1 MLMTTNVDNS
11 DGAPCRPRAYAGE
24 EGPATA
30 GAQRQTAATEI
41 ELRIL
46 TAPEAEN
53 RIAFT
58 RIFEQHRRGLLL
70 AALRITRNQDEA
82 EDVVQEAAIRALL
95 KLHTFRGESR
105 LETWIYAIVGN
116 CAISRLRSLARH
128 RLLSLDSE
136 FKTDQ
141 NSPRW
146 VAFEATMD
154 PEGECL
160 ADELHEIVC
169 SEMET
174 LTAPYRTVIQL
185 CDFEGWS
192 CPEAAGVLKLNK
204 DTLKSRLYRGRKIL
218 RKRVLTRVFGSERPK
233 PQVIRLPWPPRRR
246 KPKTHVRERA
256 RTGSHKVSD

>member
-1 MLMTTNVDNS
+1 MLMTTKVDNAFDAS
-11 DGAPCRPRAYAGE
+11 RRPRIYAGE
-24 EGPATA
+24 EGSAIA
-30 GAQRQTAATEI
+30 GAQGQTAAAER
-41 ELRIL
+41 EPRLL
-46 TAPEAEN
+46 TAPETEN

-58 RIFEQHRRGLLL
+58 RVFEQHRRGLHL

-95 KLHTFRGESR
+95 NLHTFRGESR

-116 CAISRLRSLARH
+116 CAISRLRSAAKR

-136 FKTDQ
+136 LNTDQ

-146 VAFEATMD
+146 VALEETMD

-169 SEMET
+169 SEMEA
-174 LTAPYRTVIQL
+174 LKAPYRTVIQL

-192 CPEAAGVLKLNK
+192 CLEAAGVLKVNK
-204 DTLKSRLYRGRKIL
+204 GTLKGRLYRGRRTL
-218 RKRVLTRVFGSERPK
+218 RKRVLTRVFGSEHPK
-233 PQVIRLPWPPRRR
+233 PQVISPRR
-246 KPKTHVRERA
+246 
-256 RTGSHKVSD
+256 S

>member
-1 MLMTTNVDNS
+1 MTTKVDNS
-11 DGAPCRPRAYAGE
+11 YDASCRPRGY
-24 EGPATA
+24 EGDEVQAIA
-30 GAQRQTAATEI
+30 GAPRQMTAAERDPRLSMASET
-41 ELRIL
+41 
-46 TAPEAEN
+46 EN
-53 RIAFT
+53 RIALT

-70 AALRITRNQDEA
+70 AALRITRNRDEA

-116 CAISRLRSLARH
+116 CAISRLRRLARH

-136 FKTDQ
+136 WNTDQ

-146 VAFEATMD
+146 VALEAAMD

-174 LTAPYRTVIQL
+174 LKAPYRTVIQL

-204 DTLKSRLYRGRKIL
+204 DTLKGRLYRGRRIL
-218 RKRVLTRVFGSERPK
+218 RKRVLTRVFASKHRK
-233 PQVIRLPWPPRRR
+233 PQVIPLPWLPDRES
-246 KPKTHVRERA
+246 PKLTFANKQGPVRTR
-256 RTGSHKVSD
+256 